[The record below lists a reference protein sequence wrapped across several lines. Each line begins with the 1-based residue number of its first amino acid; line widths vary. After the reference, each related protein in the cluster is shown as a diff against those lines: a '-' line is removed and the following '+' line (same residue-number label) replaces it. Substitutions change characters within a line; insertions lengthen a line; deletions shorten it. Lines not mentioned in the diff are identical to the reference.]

1 MFKRKQKNDNT
12 TTQELIDTAKSQLF
26 THEADS
32 PEYDSILNQI
42 ERLHKLLLKDKEA
55 SISPDAMLTVGAN
68 LLGILLILNHERLH
82 VVTSKAMSFVIKAK
96 A

>member
-1 MFKRKQKNDNT
+1 MFKRKPKTDT
-12 TTQELIDTAKSQLF
+12 TTQDLIDTAKSQLF
-26 THEADS
+26 VHDADS
-32 PEYDSILNQI
+32 KEYDDILNQI

-55 SISPDAMLTVGAN
+55 SISPDVVLTVAAN
-68 LLGILLILNHERLH
+68 LLGILLILNHERLN